1 MCFLN
6 EKDCFVKLF
15 LPTLLFL
22 FVGVQAGSLV
32 FAQVRQDIDK
42 KQESPSAD
50 QAAVNRPSEN
60 KTEIPLI
67 SIELVGGGRLQVEEL
82 RETSDGIW
90 YKLGGVTTLLEPRRV
105 ARIER
110 VSSDQTNKVS
120 AVAQDAPRWSL
131 ADSKKVENFFFTK
144 FGRPLPTSAFGQS
157 DIHDR
162 WGLDHRQG
170 LDVGLHPDSLEGI
183 ALVDFLRAEKIPFL
197 VFRHAISGVA
207 TGPHIHIGRPSHRY
221 LRR

>member
-1 MCFLN
+1 MKVFAS
-6 EKDCFVKLF
+6 
-15 LPTLLFL
+15 TLLFL
-22 FVGVQAGSLV
+22 FLGLQAAGLV
-32 FAQVRQDIDK
+32 SAQDRQDTDK
-42 KQESPSAD
+42 SP
-50 QAAVNRPSEN
+50 EN
-60 KTEIPLI
+60 KTESSLI

-90 YKLGGVTTLLEPRRV
+90 YKLGGVTTLLDRTRV

-110 VSSDQTNKVS
+110 SPSIQTKEVS
-120 AVAQDAPRWSL
+120 AAPQELQRWSL
-131 ADSKKVENFFFTK
+131 ADSKRVEKFFFTK
-144 FGRPLPTSAFGQS
+144 FGRPLPTSAYGQS

-183 ALVDFLRAEKIPFL
+183 ALVNFLRAEKIPYL
-197 VFRHAISGVA
+197 VFRHAIPGVA

>member
-1 MCFLN
+1 
-6 EKDCFVKLF
+6 VKLF

-22 FVGVQAGSLV
+22 FVGVQAASLV
-32 FAQVRQDIDK
+32 SAQVRQDTDK
-42 KQESPSAD
+42 KQESSSSD
-50 QAAVNRPSEN
+50 QAAVNSPAEN
-60 KTEIPLI
+60 KTEAPLI

-82 RETSDGIW
+82 RETRDGIW
-90 YKLGGVTTLLEPRRV
+90 YKLGGVTTLLDPKRV

-110 VSSDQTNKVS
+110 VSSGETKQVS
-120 AVAQDAPRWSL
+120 AAPQDPLPWSL

-144 FGRPLPTSAFGQS
+144 FRRPLPTSAFGQS